1 MAEPKP
7 NGSVRG
13 PRAVALVGPY
23 GSGKSTLFE
32 ALMLAGGASLRRAD
46 PRSRSMG
53 TEIRLGHCGFLGE
66 AWAILDCPGSVEFA
80 HETEGALAIADIAV
94 VVCEAAPSRAR
105 AVAPVLKAI
114 EERAVPY
121 LLFVNKVDT
130 IGDGHVRDTLAALQA
145 YATRPLVLR
154 QTPIREGERVTGYV
168 DVVSERAYRYR
179 PGQPSELIQLPSD
192 MQDRERE
199 AMAALMEVLADHD
212 DVLLE
217 KVLEDVKPTSEEIYR
232 QLHKDQAAGVLVGV
246 LLGSAEHD
254 HGVRRLWKAL
264 RHDAPDPR
272 ETAAAR
278 GVSPGGEPLAQVFKT
293 QHAGHTGK
301 LSYARIWR
309 GPIHD
314 GATLN
319 GERLGG
325 IYKMANAEPAKV
337 AEAETGEVVAL
348 ARLAQAATGDTLSP
362 SGQAERLPFPA
373 APEPV
378 YALSIATEDRK
389 DDVKLSGALAK
400 LIEED
405 PALTV
410 RHEAE
415 TGETVLCGQ
424 GEIHLKAAIERLGR
438 GWGLKL
444 SATRPKVGFKETI
457 RRAVHQHARLKRQTG
472 GHGQFADVKLDI
484 GPRGRGEGFQFTD
497 RIVGGAVPRQ
507 YIPAVG
513 EAAEDATRKGPLGY
527 PVVDVS
533 VTLVDG
539 TFHSVDSSDM
549 AFKTATRMGMQEAL
563 AKADPVLLEPID
575 HVSVAVPNDCTP
587 AAQRLLT
594 GRRGQI
600 LGYAEKPGWQ
610 GWDEVEALVP
620 QAELHDLI
628 IELRSLT
635 MGLGTYRRRFDHL
648 AEAHGRLAERM
659 VAEAVA
665 AR

>member
-1 MAEPKP
+1 M
-7 NGSVRG
+7 
-13 PRAVALVGPY
+13 
-23 GSGKSTLFE
+23 
-32 ALMLAGGASLRRAD
+32 
-46 PRSRSMG
+46 
-53 TEIRLGHCGFLGE
+53 
-66 AWAILDCPGSVEFA
+66 
-80 HETEGALAIADIAV
+80 
-94 VVCEAAPSRAR
+94 
-105 AVAPVLKAI
+105 
-114 EERAVPY
+114 
-121 LLFVNKVDT
+121 
-130 IGDGHVRDTLAALQA
+130 
-145 YATRPLVLR
+145 
-154 QTPIREGERVTGYV
+154 
-168 DVVSERAYRYR
+168 
-179 PGQPSELIQLPSD
+179 
-192 MQDRERE
+192 
-199 AMAALMEVLADHD
+199 
-212 DVLLE
+212 
-217 KVLEDVKPTSEEIYR
+217 
-232 QLHKDQAAGVLVGV
+232 
-246 LLGSAEHD
+246 
-254 HGVRRLWKAL
+254 
-264 RHDAPDPR
+264 
-272 ETAAAR
+272 
-278 GVSPGGEPLAQVFKT
+278 
-293 QHAGHTGK
+293 
-301 LSYARIWR
+301 
-309 GPIHD
+309 
-314 GATLN
+314 
-319 GERLGG
+319 
-325 IYKMANAEPAKV
+325 
-337 AEAETGEVVAL
+337 
-348 ARLAQAATGDTLSP
+348 
-362 SGQAERLPFPA
+362 
-373 APEPV
+373 
-378 YALSIATEDRK
+378 
-389 DDVKLSGALAK
+389 KLSGALAK
-400 LIEED
+400 LVEED

-410 RHEAE
+410 RHEARDRRD
-415 TGETVLCGQ
+415 GAVRPGRNSPQ
-424 GEIHLKAAIERLGR
+424 GGDRAAGR